1 LTEYTD
7 WRTYFASIIGV
18 CPWSQAY
25 WKKHRIH
32 ITDWNGD
39 ILPLGRYVA
48 RIYQWPDATDQ
59 QLEKLMNK
67 FNQTRPDEEWLYS
80 HPQFGGHSTPMPCLI
95 QQDYDVLAKARD
107 SINNT
112 NNRKIGKLNS
122 KL

>member
-1 LTEYTD
+1 MAEEVNWSD
-7 WRTYFASIIGV
+7 YFASIVGV

-25 WKKHRIH
+25 WKRSRLDIQ
-32 ITDWNGD
+32 DWNGT
-39 ILPLGRYVA
+39 ILPLGKYVA
-48 RIYQWPDATDQ
+48 RIYQYPGATDAE
-59 QLEKLMNK
+59 LEKLMK
-67 FNQTRPDEEWLYS
+67 EFNQTREEEEWLYS
-80 HPQFGGHSTPMPCLI
+80 HPQWGGKSTPMPCLI